1 MSTINIDAGS
11 DTIEITIGTD
21 TLNISTAGTITTASY
36 VNEGNKFY
44 FDGASG
50 NSYIWINSKGQM
62 EIVHNGSVW
71 MRKS

>member
-50 NSYIWINSKGQM
+50 DTYLWYNTSNNRLELYVDGVLKHAW
-62 EIVHNGSVW
+62 
-71 MRKS
+71 